1 MSSTKVI
8 VVLGATGNQGGS
20 VANTFLEKSGWQVRA
35 VTRNTSGAN
44 AQALAKRGAQVVSAD
59 FDKPGTLSAVLEG
72 AHAIFAVSNFW
83 ALYGEIASQG
93 ISEPEKPLNVLAA
106 ERETQQLKNVI
117 DAAANVPTL
126 ERFILSSLSDSTK
139 WSKGKYR
146 HVYHFDSKAKA
157 EDYTIATYP
166 ELWKKTSTLQA
177 GIFLSNFVSQ
187 PYFKVTK
194 VDEGLVQFKGHLV
207 ADVKFP
213 FIAPEE
219 DTGPFVEALVK
230 EPAGKRVI
238 AYRQWLTMSELS
250 EAFTKATGIKSEV
263 VAMPLNEF
271 HVPLPDDLKLELAE
285 NCGYWNEFGYEG
297 REDPTVI
304 HPKDLETSLSL
315 GTAEEFFKKQDW
327 KQALS

>member
-59 FDKPGTLSAVLEG
+59 FDKRG
-72 AHAIFAVSNFW
+72 
-83 ALYGEIASQG
+83 
-93 ISEPEKPLNVLAA
+93 
-106 ERETQQLKNVI
+106 TQQLKNVI

-166 ELWKKTSTLQA
+166 GLWKKTSTLQA

-194 VDEGLVQFKGHLV
+194 VPTHASPTQDST
-207 ADVKFP
+207 DRP
-213 FIAPEE
+213 RS
-219 DTGPFVEALVK
+219 T
-230 EPAGKRVI
+230 RV
-238 AYRQWLTMSELS
+238 
-250 EAFTKATGIKSEV
+250 
-263 VAMPLNEF
+263 
-271 HVPLPDDLKLELAE
+271 
-285 NCGYWNEFGYEG
+285 
-297 REDPTVI
+297 
-304 HPKDLETSLSL
+304 
-315 GTAEEFFKKQDW
+315 
-327 KQALS
+327 